1 MAFGPAYIRR
11 MTAVTAAVTH
21 ACLFTKMLCYVL
33 EELHPSYVFSTKV
46 GLHRIKIWW
55 MINANSADGRLLIE
69 ATFKNFKAKAEIEK
83 KLIRFWEQL
92 KTQNKIFLDLL
103 TFSKVQSHIAIFF
116 TFLWWFYDSICIII
130 IIETRLQLMNC

>member
-1 MAFGPAYIRR
+1 
-11 MTAVTAAVTH
+11 
-21 ACLFTKMLCYVL
+21 
-33 EELHPSYVFSTKV
+33 
-46 GLHRIKIWW
+46 

-103 TFSKVQSHIAIFF
+103 TFSKVQSHIAIFLPSCDGF
-116 TFLWWFYDSICIII
+116 MTQFVSSS
-130 IIETRLQLMNC
+130 